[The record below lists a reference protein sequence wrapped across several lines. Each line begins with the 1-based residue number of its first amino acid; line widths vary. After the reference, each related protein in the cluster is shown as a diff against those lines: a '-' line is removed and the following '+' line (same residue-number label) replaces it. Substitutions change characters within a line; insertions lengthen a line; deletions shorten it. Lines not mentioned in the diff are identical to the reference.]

1 MIKVKIKLKIN
12 LMQKA
17 EVEALLQLKFLLILK
32 KSLKLIIIIRRQNKI
47 SIRNKLLDYHLLII
61 TQKVF
66 KIPRA
71 MLTFLFQSPEKLSKK
86 LLMGQL
92 IINLIKFHMK
102 IRILQVN

>member
-17 EVEALLQLKFLLILK
+17 EVEALLQLKVLLILK
-32 KSLKLIIIIRRQNKI
+32 KSLKLIIIIRRQNQI
-47 SIRNKLLDYHLLII
+47 RIRNKLLDYLLLII

-66 KIPRA
+66 KIPRVIS
-71 MLTFLFQSPEKLSKK
+71 TFLFQSLEKLSKK

-92 IINLIKFHMK
+92 IINLIKFLMK

>member
-17 EVEALLQLKFLLILK
+17 EVEALLQLKVLLILK
-32 KSLKLIIIIRRQNKI
+32 KSLKLIIIIRRQNQI
-47 SIRNKLLDYHLLII
+47 IIRNKLLDYLLLII

-66 KIPRA
+66 KIP
-71 MLTFLFQSPEKLSKK
+71 MVMPTFLFQSLEKLSKK

-92 IINLIKFHMK
+92 IINLIKFLMK
-102 IRILQVN
+102 IRIPQVN